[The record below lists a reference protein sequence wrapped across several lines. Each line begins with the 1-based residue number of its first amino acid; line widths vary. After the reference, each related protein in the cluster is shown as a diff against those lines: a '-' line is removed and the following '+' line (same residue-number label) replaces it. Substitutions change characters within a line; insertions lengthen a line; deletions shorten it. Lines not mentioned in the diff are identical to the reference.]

1 MDANQILTTGAGSV
15 DVFRF
20 LHFVGLAALLGGL
33 LVQLVQLGATAK
45 RVTAPVLWGAVAQLV
60 TGLALLV
67 LTIADANHLKVTV
80 KLVILAAV
88 LVIALVLRRRDVG
101 PAAYATM
108 LALTLVDVGLAVF
121 W

>member
-1 MDANQILTTGAGSV
+1 MDANQILV

-33 LVQLVQLGATAK
+33 LVQLGTSPR
-45 RVTAPVLWGAVAQLV
+45 RVTASVLWGAVAQLV
-60 TGLALLV
+60 TGLALLL

-80 KLVILAAV
+80 KLILLAAV

-108 LALTLVDVGLAVF
+108 LALTVVDVGLAVF

>member
-1 MDANQILTTGAGSV
+1 MDANQILV

-20 LHFVGLAALLGGL
+20 GHFLGLAALLGGL
-33 LVQLVQLGATAK
+33 LVQLGTRPR
-45 RVTAPVLWGAVAQLV
+45 RVTTPVLWGAVAQLV
-60 TGLALLV
+60 TGLALLL

-80 KLVILAAV
+80 KLVLLAV
-88 LVIALVLRRRDVG
+88 VFVIALVLRRRDVG

-108 LALTLVDVGLAVF
+108 LALTVVDVGLAVF

>member
-1 MDANQILTTGAGSV
+1 MDANQILV

-33 LVQLVQLGATAK
+33 LVQLGTRPR

-60 TGLALLV
+60 TGLALLL

-80 KLVILAAV
+80 KLILLAAV

-108 LALTLVDVGLAVF
+108 LALTVVDVGLAVF

>member
-1 MDANQILTTGAGSV
+1 MPAVVGSGMDATQILL

-33 LVQLVQLGATAK
+33 LVQIGATAK